1 MSFARSVFVGCLAA
15 AFLFAGSGIASAQ
28 ESIDPLPIGTSAVE
42 NPFNIQVEVPEPA
55 EPAQIGI
62 TIDSEDGSLSRSVV
76 VIILLTIGSLAPTL
90 VVLTTSFTRFIIVLG
105 LTRNALGLQT
115 VPPAPVLIG
124 LSMFLTMF
132 VMGPVF
138 SEVNEQAI
146 QPFLEGELTTEE
158 AMDIGYGPI
167 RDFMLSQTDEDDL
180 RLFMDMANGDQPAT
194 PEELSAS
201 TLIPAFIVSELR
213 TAFIIGFVVFVPFLM
228 VDLIVATVLM
238 SLGMVMLPPV
248 FISLPL
254 KLLMFVLVDG
264 WVLIIGSL
272 VSSVT
277 GGG

>member
-1 MSFARSVFVGCLAA
+1 
-15 AFLFAGSGIASAQ
+15 
-28 ESIDPLPIGTSAVE
+28 
-42 NPFNIQVEVPEPA
+42 
-55 EPAQIGI
+55 
-62 TIDSEDGSLSRSVV
+62 
-76 VIILLTIGSLAPTL
+76 
-90 VVLTTSFTRFIIVLG
+90 
-105 LTRNALGLQT
+105 
-115 VPPAPVLIG
+115 
-124 LSMFLTMF
+124 
-132 VMGPVF
+132 
-138 SEVNEQAI
+138 
-146 QPFLEGELTTEE
+146 
-158 AMDIGYGPI
+158 MDIGYGPI
-167 RDFMLSQTDEDDL
+167 RDFMLSQTEEDDL
-180 RLFMDMANGDQPAT
+180 RLVMDMADGEQPAT

>member
-1 MSFARSVFVGCLAA
+1 MSFARSVFVGFLAA

-180 RLFMDMANGDQPAT
+180 RLFMDMANGEQPAT

>member
-1 MSFARSVFVGCLAA
+1 MSFARSVFVGLLAA
-15 AFLFAGSGIASAQ
+15 AFLFAGSGQAFAQ

-55 EPAQIGI
+55 EPAQVGI

-138 SEVNEQAI
+138 SEVNDQAI

-167 RDFMLSQTDEDDL
+167 RDFMLSQTEEDDL
-180 RLFMDMANGDQPAT
+180 RLFMDMADGEQPAT
-194 PEELSAS
+194 PQELSAS

>member
-1 MSFARSVFVGCLAA
+1 VSFARSVFVGLLAA

-138 SEVNEQAI
+138 SEVNDQAI

-180 RLFMDMANGDQPAT
+180 RLFMDMANGEQPAT
-194 PEELSAS
+194 PEELSPS

>member
-138 SEVNEQAI
+138 SEVNDQAI

>member
-1 MSFARSVFVGCLAA
+1 MSFARSVFVGLLAA
-15 AFLFAGSGIASAQ
+15 AFLFAGSGQAFAQ

-55 EPAQIGI
+55 EPAQVGI

-138 SEVNEQAI
+138 SEVNDQAI

-167 RDFMLSQTDEDDL
+167 RDFMLSQTEEDDL
-180 RLFMDMANGDQPAT
+180 RLFMDMADGEQPAT